1 MTKPK
6 IMLYHLTSAKKS
18 KTSGE
23 PNSGKTTAKVGMKRA
38 TDGQHS
44 KEILLFTLCPFPHP
58 RNEGGQS

>member
-6 IMLYHLTSAKKS
+6 IILYRLTSAKKS
-18 KTSGE
+18 ISDE
-23 PNSGKTTAKVGMKRA
+23 PKSGKTTAKGGMKRA

-58 RNEGGQS
+58 HNEGGQS